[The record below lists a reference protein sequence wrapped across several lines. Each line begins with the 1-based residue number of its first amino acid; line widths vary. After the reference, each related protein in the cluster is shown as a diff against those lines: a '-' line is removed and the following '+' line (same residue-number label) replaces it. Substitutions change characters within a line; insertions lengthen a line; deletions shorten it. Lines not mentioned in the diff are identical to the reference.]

1 MVKKRRGKYVLFGVG
16 ERDVEG
22 GVMRNSGSDPVRKR
36 PRWQSV
42 CLSGEFD
49 RIVAFFLRALFFAV
63 RATIQDV
70 TS

>member
-1 MVKKRRGKYVLFGVG
+1 MLLGGG

-22 GVMRNSGSDPVRKR
+22 GVMRDSGGDPVRKR
-36 PRWQSV
+36 PRWQERALWSV

-49 RIVAFFLRALFFAV
+49 RIVAFFLRAPFFTV

-70 TS
+70 AS